1 MFVDRRRRH
10 DPLLE
15 WKVRLFSVAAVLVV
29 LGLYFGERWM
39 TGSAIVVLLAA
50 MLLRFLPHAR
60 DAAHEDS
67 DEDDDIPG
75 ESAIS

>member
-1 MFVDRRRRH
+1 VFVSRRRRH

-39 TGSAIVVLLAA
+39 TGAAIVILLGA
-50 MLLRFLPHAR
+50 MLLRFLPHAG
-60 DAAHEDS
+60 DAAHEEA
-67 DEDDDIPG
+67 DEDDDVSG